1 MSKGNPEQMIEKIE
15 KLESSTSGSNVF
27 DNYMQEQETR
37 VPPNKERFDAL
48 MTQQAEQVG
57 PTRKVEST
65 GKVTLA
71 EEVASLN
78 KQVDR
83 LKGAPKSQL
92 IAKVEEAQGK
102 MRELQHA
109 INDPAFK
116 EKTTVDGE
124 TKLMHQLTHMD
135 ESLKITLNKA
145 GLEYKSPLMPVEQ
158 VTKNPIERFLGF
170 LENGQKDLDTLGG
183 EVFNFQRNGHAI
195 SPADMIAV
203 QYKVNTVQQQVEL
216 FTATLNK
223 SLETI
228 KSIMNTQ
235 V

>member
-1 MSKGNPEQMIEKIE
+1 MANANPEQIIEKIE
-15 KLESSTSGSNVF
+15 KLEPSGSGSNVF
-27 DNYMQEQETR
+27 DSYMQEQETR
-37 VPPNKERFDAL
+37 VAPNKERFDTL
-48 MTQQAEQVG
+48 MTQQAEQVA
-57 PTRKVEST
+57 PTRRVEST
-65 GKVTLA
+65 KVTLA
-71 EEVASLN
+71 EEVASLS

-102 MRELQHA
+102 MRDLQHA
-109 INDPAFK
+109 INDPTFK
-116 EKTTVDGE
+116 EKVTPAGDTT
-124 TKLMHQLTHMD
+124 LMHQLTHMD

-145 GLEYKSPLMPVEQ
+145 GLEYKSTLMSVEQ
-158 VTKNPIERFLGF
+158 VEKNPIERFLGF
-170 LENGQKDLDTLGG
+170 LENGQKDLDTLGS
-183 EVFNFQRNGHAI
+183 EVLNFQKNGHTI
-195 SPADMIAV
+195 SPADMVAV

-223 SLETI
+223 SLETV